1 MLDDY
6 IKELIA
12 SNNRVI
18 IPNFGAFLL
27 RATSKNKNK
36 KELSEKIEDIYFSP
50 FLKFNDELLVNH
62 IVEKEGD
69 DQSGAMDKINQYI
82 KTIEQQVKEEG
93 SYTIEELGDFYMDD
107 QGKVQFKVH
116 GNARR
121 ETPAGK
127 KEPGKSEESPSA
139 KTINE
144 KAAEGKKT
152 SSGDQ
157 GEKKEPAGKP
167 EPATPKA
174 GSATS
179 GKSTTQAGTGP
190 AKGKKSH
197 TPPPPPKDK
206 SKKTK
211 ERPDSGSNR
220 GLILSVAIGVPIA
233 VIFIWAML
241 NFDTVQDLF
250 RKDSQQIDIPQQT
263 EAPSDNSSM
272 DKAGSESPSET
283 QSGTSTGSSKRSSGE
298 PSESP
303 QAADRQSGSQQ
314 QTAGQQQTLTA
325 GKKYYLVA
333 GSFQKKENA
342 VNFREKLMDQGYN
355 AEMVGKRNGMH
366 AVSYASFQNKS
377 KAQNELRRLREE
389 EGLTAWLLYH

>member
-62 IVEKEGD
+62 IVQKEGD

-93 SYTIEELGDFYMDD
+93 SYTIEKLGDFYMDD

-127 KEPGKSEESPSA
+127 KEPGESEESPSA

-174 GSATS
+174 DSAKS
-179 GKSTTQAGTGP
+179 GKSTTQPGTG
-190 AKGKKSH
+190 ASKGKKSH

-211 ERPDSGSNR
+211 ERSDSGTNR

-250 RKDSQQIDIPQQT
+250 RKDSQQIDTPQQT
-263 EAPSDNSSM
+263 EAPSENSSM

-283 QSGTSTGSSKRSSGE
+283 QSETSTGSSKRSSGE

-303 QAADRQSGSQQ
+303 KAADRQSGSQQ

-355 AEMVGKRNGMH
+355 AEMVGERNGMH

-377 KAQNELRRLREE
+377 KAQSELRRLREE